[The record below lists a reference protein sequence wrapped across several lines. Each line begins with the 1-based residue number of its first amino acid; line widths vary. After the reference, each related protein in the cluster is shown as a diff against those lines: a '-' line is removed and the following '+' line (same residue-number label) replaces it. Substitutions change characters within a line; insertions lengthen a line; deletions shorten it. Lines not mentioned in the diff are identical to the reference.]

1 MNRWV
6 RLRWRLR
13 VLGIIDLLLGTDLV
27 DEATRR
33 WRQELETMQAEITS
47 LQTDLEELAA
57 SRAAILRHL
66 CLSYLQLREAHSP
79 TGWLHFDP
87 QISTEESA
95 IEVLTRAL
103 VSPHWARWRITQL
116 RTEDDTRYVYDL
128 VPDWRALHQDA
139 LSHAESIPSSLIDWL
154 HAQVEQQRDYD
165 DE

>member
-13 VLGIIDLLLGTDLV
+13 MLGVIDLLLGSDLV
-27 DEATRR
+27 DEATTR

-47 LQTDLEELAA
+47 LQTDLEELHA
-57 SRAAILRHL
+57 SRTAILRHL

-87 QISTEESA
+87 QTSTEESA

-103 VSPHWARWRITQL
+103 VSPHWARWRITQI

-128 VPDWRALHQDA
+128 VPDWRALHQDV
-139 LSHAESIPSSLIDWL
+139 LSHAANTPPSLIDWL
-154 HAQVEQQRDYD
+154 RAQAEQERNC